1 MAFGLSSVYYDVI
14 FFFLCC
20 HRLITTFDLSSAYYD
35 VMFFIILLRYFIF
48 VGVIHSYKQS
58 GFDQSNI
65 SNYGH
70 QNAEELKS

>member
-14 FFFLCC
+14 FFLCC
-20 HRLITTFDLSSAYYD
+20 HRLIKTLDLSSAYYD

-65 SNYGH
+65 SNYGY
-70 QNAEELKS
+70 QYAEELKS